1 MNSNLKMSLK
11 PAVPSTGRQK
21 LPIGKKSL
29 SAGSSVLKK
38 SSDLILSAPHEIW
51 DELFEE
57 VENLKTLLQNRRLA
71 IKKSVRDDLDI
82 LLFSSLAHLH
92 VHSGAMID
100 VDDEMQE
107 E

>member
-21 LPIGKKSL
+21 LPTGKKSL
-29 SAGSSVLKK
+29 HVGSSVLKK
-38 SSDLILSAPHEIW
+38 SNDLILNAPKEIW

-57 VENLKTLLQNRRLA
+57 VENLKVLLENRRVA
-71 IKKSVRDDLDI
+71 NKKSVQEDLDV

-92 VHSGAMID
+92 VHSGAMIEL
-100 VDDEMQE
+100 DDEMQE

>member
-11 PAVPSTGRQK
+11 PAVPNTGRQK
-21 LPIGKKSL
+21 LPTGKKLS

-38 SSDLILSAPHEIW
+38 PNELILSAPHEIW

-71 IKKSVRDDLDI
+71 IKKSVQDDLDV
-82 LLFSSLAHLH
+82 LLFSSLVHLH

-100 VDDEMQE
+100 VDDEIQE